1 MQKNWKLLIP
11 FAVILVLSACD
22 SQSSSTLSSVTSVPS
37 STSTTS
43 GSQEV
48 VADGITVSDNIG
60 HYTIGETFASIFDL
74 SVNLH
79 YTDGNIRDVSSKA
92 SYYKYSIKDPSG
104 ADFDGS
110 KPFSVV
116 GDYKV
121 QVAYRSNPKIISDPI
136 TVHVGSPLTN
146 LNDKKTAATASFN
159 YSTLEDSSVSN
170 LSFPSVGNI
179 NTLVIPLEL
188 TDFPFSRS
196 GHGDKYRDALN
207 ATFNGDGA
215 ADTGYWESVSS
226 FYRKSSM
233 GKLNFNFEIA
243 PTYQCGKSSKDLN
256 DMDSSANASYNVA
269 LKMVE
274 ECINQYKVVNG
285 DESIKKFDNDKDG
298 YIDGLWVV
306 YSAPD
311 YQTSS
316 TIGDYKNKD
325 IFWAFCTD
333 TSENLPNL
341 ASPTVHSFG
350 WASETFM
357 NEGVVAADGVDAHT
371 FIHETGH
378 LTSLPDYYSYDI
390 SSATSSGCQ
399 GGLAMMDLNIGDQDA
414 FSKMS
419 LGWADPYV
427 VTEDCI
433 VTINPNEATGDCV
446 LLADN
451 WNGTAFDEYMLF
463 DLQTPTGLNKL
474 DSENSYSSRPLYFNK
489 PGVRAYH
496 VDARMGELMYLYPG
510 DFSDVKNEGT
520 YWVTEDDTSSDYYL
534 TDEQVEALAAKGSL
548 GRMSTER
555 SQSVNE
561 RTPGYN
567 VINANCASR
576 SSISK
581 SPYKDNRLL
590 TIVTRDSVNCETD
603 LKFAS
608 ADSLFQKGDSW
619 DMARK
624 GSKYF
629 TTNPGHFNNGNKL
642 SWVVTVL
649 ECDAN
654 SATLQFRKY

>member
-1 MQKNWKLLIP
+1 
-11 FAVILVLSACD
+11 
-22 SQSSSTLSSVTSVPS
+22 
-37 STSTTS
+37 
-43 GSQEV
+43 
-48 VADGITVSDNIG
+48 
-60 HYTIGETFASIFDL
+60 
-74 SVNLH
+74 
-79 YTDGNIRDVSSKA
+79 
-92 SYYKYSIKDPSG
+92 
-104 ADFDGS
+104 
-110 KPFSVV
+110 
-116 GDYKV
+116 
-121 QVAYRSNPKIISDPI
+121 
-136 TVHVGSPLTN
+136 
-146 LNDKKTAATASFN
+146 
-159 YSTLEDSSVSN
+159 
-170 LSFPSVGNI
+170 
-179 NTLVIPLEL
+179 
-188 TDFPFSRS
+188 
-196 GHGDKYRDALN
+196 
-207 ATFNGDGA
+207 
-215 ADTGYWESVSS
+215 
-226 FYRKSSM
+226 
-233 GKLNFNFEIA
+233 
-243 PTYQCGKSSKDLN
+243 
-256 DMDSSANASYNVA
+256 
-269 LKMVE
+269 
-274 ECINQYKVVNG
+274 
-285 DESIKKFDNDKDG
+285 
-298 YIDGLWVV
+298 
-306 YSAPD
+306 
-311 YQTSS
+311 
-316 TIGDYKNKD
+316 
-325 IFWAFCTD
+325 
-333 TSENLPNL
+333 
-341 ASPTVHSFG
+341 
-350 WASETFM
+350 
-357 NEGVVAADGVDAHT
+357 
-371 FIHETGH
+371 
-378 LTSLPDYYSYDI
+378 
-390 SSATSSGCQ
+390 
-399 GGLAMMDLNIGDQDA
+399 MMDLNIGDQDA

-619 DMARK
+619 DME
-624 GSKYF
+624 
-629 TTNPGHFNNGNKL
+629 NCH
-642 SWVVTVL
+642 
-649 ECDAN
+649 
-654 SATLQFRKY
+654 